1 MATLTVQASDLDGL
15 EATYNAVAA
24 SDVFVND
31 GKTIIHVVNA
41 SGSADTVAIVSTATV
56 DGLAVADAG
65 GSVPAGED
73 RFFGPFKPSIFNNAS
88 QQAQVTHTQTAS
100 VTMAVIRVA

>member
-1 MATLTVQASDLDGL
+1 MATLTVEASDLDGL

-41 SGSADTVAIVSTATV
+41 SGTADTVAIVSTQTV

-65 GSVPAGED
+65 GSVPGGED
-73 RFFGPFKPSIFNNAS
+73 RFFGPFKPSIFNS
-88 QQAQVTHTQTAS
+88 STQTVTVTHTQTTS

>member
-1 MATLTVQASDLDGL
+1 MATLTVQATDLDGL

-24 SDVFVND
+24 SDVFAND

-41 SGSADTVAIVSTATV
+41 SGTADTVGIVSTQTV

-65 GSVPAGED
+65 GSVPGGED
-73 RFFGPFKPSIFNNAS
+73 RFFGPFKPSVFNNAS
-88 QQAQVTHTQTAS
+88 QQVQVTHTQTTS
-100 VTMAVIRVA
+100 VTMAILRVA

>member
-1 MATLTVQASDLDGL
+1 MATLTVEASDLDGL

-41 SGSADTVAIVSTATV
+41 SGTADTVAIVSTQTV
-56 DGLAVADAG
+56 DGLALETD
-65 GSVPAGED
+65 GSVRVALDLAEQLLEILKVLPICA
-73 RFFGPFKPSIFNNAS
+73 FFC
-88 QQAQVTHTQTAS
+88 
-100 VTMAVIRVA
+100 IRVIVP